1 MRRTGVLFV
10 ISALAIASAG
20 SSRAQ
25 ESAESLAEQLANPI
39 SSLISVPFQ
48 YNYDCCYGPLDG
60 KRHTLNIQPVIPTS
74 ISPNWNLITRTILPV
89 VGFTAPA
96 PGTDDE
102 FGLSDTVQSFFFSPK
117 ATKNGV
123 TWGAGPVFLWPT
135 ATDADLGTDQ
145 WAAGPTFVILK
156 QQSGWT
162 AGVLANH
169 LWSYADASG
178 GTLKPDVNATF
189 IQPFLSYTWPDSTT
203 LTLNTESTY
212 DWTAQEWN
220 VPINLVVSHVYNF
233 GSQPVSLGVGG
244 RVYADSPSG
253 GPDWGLRA
261 FATFLFPTG
270 G

>member
-1 MRRTGVLFV
+1 MRRKGVLFV
-10 ISALAIASAG
+10 IFAFAIANAG

-25 ESAESLAEQLANPI
+25 ENDQSLAEQLANPI

-60 KRHTLNIQPVIPTS
+60 ERHTLNIQPVIPTS

-156 QQSGWT
+156 QQSGGPRACSQT
-162 AGVLANH
+162 ICGPMRTRAAGA
-169 LWSYADASG
+169 
-178 GTLKPDVNATF
+178 
-189 IQPFLSYTWPDSTT
+189 LSPMSTPPSSSPSC
-203 LTLNTESTY
+203 LTLGRIPRRSRST
-212 DWTAQEWN
+212 
-220 VPINLVVSHVYNF
+220 P
-233 GSQPVSLGVGG
+233 SLPMTGP
-244 RVYADSPSG
+244 RRSG
-253 GPDWGLRA
+253 TCRLISLL
-261 FATFLFPTG
+261 ATSTISG
-270 G
+270 ANR